1 MREQEFH
8 ARDKKV
14 RKMTKDGLVEEN
26 RTRGTTERISKREAE
41 EAFPKDR
48 EEMLAQ
54 ELAEEEAAGTETTN
68 KAVGAMRD
76 AGDKP
81 INGKGVEI
89 KADEGREPKRRR
101 EGRTRRGREDSL
113 PVRSRT
119 AEPSPEGK
127 RPSEGEGGG
136 QPDEGGNVLREHRQ
150 SRLRDRTLPGKGSV
164 REKEKTT
171 GETDRRTKEA
181 KKPASVRLHYTGEE
195 PERGGN
201 PRKEAAG
208 KGKTGKVREKD
219 SVQTRTDRL
228 RSTPEERKREK
239 AKPET
244 DHRTPA
250 DVAKRPRLRFER
262 WEQPPKGESV
272 PPASKITAGTLFLTA
287 VREEA
292 HRKIREAEDDNPGL
306 EAAHKIERAGET
318 GTLRAAGR
326 QRRLSGK
333 PHRVR
338 FREQRQMRANAK
350 ESHSKIPQ
358 DHPDR
363 QKTPISKWIQ
373 KQKIKRKYAAAAR
386 ESAKGAAQGAYV
398 LTKKGQV
405 VRAAARAVS
414 KKTVLGTVGMAAFL
428 MTLAGVLLTS
438 CTSMLSGIQSAFVST
453 CYTADEEPINKSDL
467 YYSEMETDL
476 ELDIRRTEEDF
487 PDYDEYLYNVG
498 EISHNPFELL
508 GYLSAVYGDFTYVQT
523 KPELERLF
531 LVQYR
536 LDREEVTET
545 RTRTNED
552 GEEEDY
558 EWHILKTTLT
568 VRPLSEIIAAGLAP
582 GEQTDLYEVY
592 MQTCGNRQCFG
603 NPFDLPWIAKVTSPY
618 GYRVHP
624 ITGEKNLHRGIDIA
638 VPEGTPIR
646 AAQDGRV
653 ISAGYRGDY
662 GLCVTLADDN
672 GYQSKYAHCAGI
684 AVSAGQEVK
693 RGDVIAT
700 VGSTGSSTGPH
711 LHLEVLHDGEYLN
724 PYFFAASG
732 TEGYLPEGISA
743 GQPQFS
749 DHPGAAMGDGSFA
762 AMLAEAEKYLGY
774 PYVWGG
780 SSPPDFDC
788 SGFVSWVV
796 NESGVGNVGRQT
808 AQGLYNLCTPIPKE
822 SLRPGDLVFFTG
834 TYSSANPVTH
844 VGIYVGGGRM
854 IHAGDP
860 ISYTSMESRYW
871 TGHFY
876 SGGRLP

>member
-14 RKMTKDGLVEEN
+14 RKMTRDGLVEEN
-26 RTRGTTERISKREAE
+26 RTRGTTERISKREADA
-41 EAFPKDR
+41 AFLKDE
-48 EEMLAQ
+48 EEMPAQ
-54 ELAEEEAAGTETTN
+54 EPAEEEAAGAETDAGTG
-68 KAVGAMRD
+68 VSMRD

-81 INGKGVEI
+81 VREKRAET
-89 KADEGREPKRRR
+89 KADESGKPGRGQ
-101 EGRTRRGREDSL
+101 EGRTRRGREDTF
-113 PVRSRT
+113 PARSRT
-119 AEPSPEGK
+119 AEPLPEGK
-127 RPSEGEGGG
+127 RPSEGRGRG

-150 SRLRDRTLPGKGSV
+150 SRLRDRTLPGRGSV
-164 REKEKTT
+164 REKEKST
-171 GETDRRTKEA
+171 GETDRRTGET
-181 KKPASVRLHYTGEE
+181 KKPASGRLRYIGEE

-201 PRKEAAG
+201 PRKEAAE
-208 KGKTGKVREKD
+208 KGGTGKVREKD
-219 SVQTRTDRL
+219 
-228 RSTPEERKREK
+228 
-239 AKPET
+239 
-244 DHRTPA
+244 HRTPKDA
-250 DVAKRPRLRFER
+250 GKRPRLRFER

-272 PPASKITAGTLFLTA
+272 PLASKITAGTLFSMA

-292 HRKIREAEDDNPGL
+292 HQKIREAEDENLGL
-306 EAAHKIERAGET
+306 EAAHKIERAGEA

-326 QRRLSGK
+326 RKRLDEK

-338 FREQRQMRANAK
+338 FREQRQMGANAK
-350 ESHSKIPQ
+350 ESHSRIPQ

-373 KQKIKRKYAAAAR
+373 KQKIKRKYAATAR
-386 ESAKGAAQGAYV
+386 EAKKGAAQSAYV
-398 LTKKGQV
+398 LTKKGQI

-414 KKTVLGTVGMAAFL
+414 KKTVLGTVGIAVFL
-428 MTLAGVLLTS
+428 MSLAGVLLTS
-438 CTSMLSGIQSAFVST
+438 CTSMLSGIESALVST
-453 CYTADEEPINKSDL
+453 CYTADEEAINKSDL
-467 YYSEMETDL
+467 HYSEMETDL

-498 EISHNPFELL
+498 EISHNPYELL
-508 GYLSAVYGDFTYVQT
+508 GYLSAVYGDFTYAQAE
-523 KPELERLF
+523 PETERLF
-531 LVQYR
+531 LMQYR

-568 VRPLSEIIAAGLAP
+568 VRPLSEIIEQNLQQ

-624 ITGEKNLHRGIDIA
+624 ITGEKDLHRGIDIA
-638 VPEGTPIR
+638 LPEGTPIK

-653 ISAGYRGDY
+653 VSAGYRGGY
-662 GLCVTLADDN
+662 GLCVVLEDGK
-672 GYQSKYAHCAGI
+672 GYQSKYAHCASI
-684 AVSAGQEVK
+684 AVNAGQEVK
-693 RGDVIAT
+693 RGDVIAA
-700 VGSTGSSTGPH
+700 VGSTGSSTGAH
-711 LHLEVLHDGEYLN
+711 LHLEVLHNGGYLN
-724 PYFFAASG
+724 PYFFVDSG
-732 TEGYLPEGISA
+732 GISYEPDGMAA
-743 GQPQFS
+743 GQPEFS
-749 DHPGAAMGDGSFA
+749 DHPGLAMGDGSFA

-780 SSPPDFDC
+780 SSPPNFDC

-796 NESGVGNVGRQT
+796 DQSGVGHVGRQT

-860 ISYTSMESRYW
+860 ISYADMESRYW

>member
-1 MREQEFH
+1 MREQEFRT
-8 ARDKKV
+8 RDKKV
-14 RKMTKDGLVEEN
+14 RKMTRDGLVEEN
-26 RTRGTTERISKREAE
+26 RTRGTTERISKREADA
-41 EAFPKDR
+41 AFLKDE
-48 EEMLAQ
+48 EEMPAQ
-54 ELAEEEAAGTETTN
+54 EPAEEEAAGAET
-68 KAVGAMRD
+68 GAGTGVSMRD

-81 INGKGVEI
+81 MKGKG
-89 KADEGREPKRRR
+89 AKR
-101 EGRTRRGREDSL
+101 
-113 PVRSRT
+113 
-119 AEPSPEGK
+119 K
-127 RPSEGEGGG
+127 
-136 QPDEGGNVLREHRQ
+136 PDEGGNVLREHRQ
-150 SRLRDRTLPGKGSV
+150 SRLRDRTLPGKGLV
-164 REKEKTT
+164 REKEKPT
-171 GETDRRTKEA
+171 GETDRRTGET
-181 KKPASVRLHYTGEE
+181 KKSASGRLHYTREE
-195 PERGGN
+195 QERGGN
-201 PRKEAAG
+201 PRKEAAE
-208 KGKTGKVREKD
+208 KGGTGKVREKD
-219 SVQTRTDRL
+219 SAQTRTDRL
-228 RSTPEERKREK
+228 RFTTEERTQKK

-244 DHRTPA
+244 DHRTPKDA
-250 DVAKRPRLRFER
+250 GKRPRLRFER

-272 PPASKITAGTLFLTA
+272 PPASKITAGTLFSTV
-287 VREEA
+287 VREGA
-292 HRKIREAEDDNPGL
+292 HRKIRQAEDDNLGL
-306 EAAHKIERAGET
+306 EAVHKIERAGET
-318 GTLRAAGR
+318 GILRAAGR
-326 QRRLSGK
+326 QRRLDEK

-338 FREQRQMRANAK
+338 FREQRQMGANAK
-350 ESHSKIPQ
+350 ESHSRIPQ

-363 QKTPISKWIQ
+363 QKKTISKWIQ

-386 ESAKGAAQGAYV
+386 EAKKGAAQGAYV
-398 LTKKGQV
+398 LTKKGQI

-414 KKTVLGTVGMAAFL
+414 KKTLLGTVGMAVFL
-428 MTLAGVLLTS
+428 MALAGVLFTS
-438 CTSMLSGIQSAFVST
+438 CTSMLSGIGSALVST

-508 GYLSAVYGDFTYVQT
+508 GYLSAVYGDFTYAQT
-523 KPELERLF
+523 EPELERLF
-531 LVQYR
+531 LTQYR

-592 MQTCGNRQCFG
+592 MQTCGNRQCFA
-603 NPFDLPWIAKVTSPY
+603 NPFTIPWISKVTSPY

-624 ITGEKNLHRGIDIA
+624 ITGEKDLHRGIDIA
-638 VPEGTPIR
+638 VPEGTPIK

-653 ISAGYRGDY
+653 VSAGYRGDY
-662 GLCVTLADDN
+662 GLCVVLEDGK
-672 GYQSKYAHCAGI
+672 GYQSKYANCAGI
-684 AVSAGQEVK
+684 VVNVGQEVE

-700 VGSTGSSTGPH
+700 VGSTGSSTGAH
-711 LHLEVLHDGEYLN
+711 LHLEVLHNGEYLN
-724 PYFFAASG
+724 PYFFVDSG
-732 TEGYLPEGISA
+732 GISYEPDGMAA
-743 GQPQFS
+743 GQPEFS
-749 DHPGAAMGDGSFA
+749 DHPGLAMGDGSFA

-780 SSPPDFDC
+780 SSPPNFDC

-796 NESGVGNVGRQT
+796 DQAGVGNVGRQT

-822 SLRPGDLVFFTG
+822 SLQPGDLVFFTG

-860 ISYTSMESRYW
+860 ISYADMESRYW

>member
-1 MREQEFH
+1 MREQEFRT
-8 ARDKKV
+8 RDKKV

-26 RTRGTTERISKREAE
+26 RTRGTTERISKREADA
-41 EAFPKDR
+41 AFLKDE
-48 EEMLAQ
+48 EEMPAQ
-54 ELAEEEAAGTETTN
+54 EPAEEEAAGAETDAGTG
-68 KAVGAMRD
+68 VSMRD

-81 INGKGVEI
+81 MKGKGPTI
-89 KADEGREPKRRR
+89 KADEGRKSKRRL
-101 EGRTRRGREDSL
+101 EGRTRRGREDTS
-113 PVRSRT
+113 PARSRT
-119 AEPSPEGK
+119 AEPLPEGK
-127 RPSEGEGGG
+127 RLSEGRGRG

-150 SRLRDRTLPGKGSV
+150 SRMRDSTFPGKGSV
-164 REKEKTT
+164 RDKKKPT
-171 GETDRRTKEA
+171 GETDRRMGEA
-181 KKPASVRLHYTGEE
+181 KKSTSGRLHYTREE

-201 PRKEAAG
+201 PRKEAAE
-208 KGKTGKVREKD
+208 KGGTGKVREKD
-219 SVQTRTDRL
+219 SAQTRTDRL
-228 RSTPEERKREK
+228 RFTPEERTQEK

-244 DHRTPA
+244 DHRTPKDA
-250 DVAKRPRLRFER
+250 GKRPRLRFER

-272 PPASKITAGTLFLTA
+272 PPASKITAGTLFSTA

-292 HRKIREAEDDNPGL
+292 HRKIREAEDENLGL
-306 EAAHKIERAGET
+306 EAAHMIERAGEA
-318 GTLRAAGR
+318 GTLRAAGW
-326 QRRLSGK
+326 QRRLDEK

-338 FREQRQMRANAK
+338 FREQRQMGANAK
-350 ESHSKIPQ
+350 ESHSRIPQ

-398 LTKKGQV
+398 LTKKGQI

-414 KKTVLGTVGMAAFL
+414 KKTLLGTVGMAAFL
-428 MTLAGVLLTS
+428 MALAGVLFTS
-438 CTSMLSGIQSAFVST
+438 CTSMLSGIQSALVST

-476 ELDIRRTEEDF
+476 ELDIRCTEEDF
-487 PDYDEYLYNVG
+487 PDYDEYLYSVG

-508 GYLSAVYGDFTYVQT
+508 GYLSAVYGDFAYAQT
-523 KPELERLF
+523 EPELERLF
-531 LVQYR
+531 LMQYR

-558 EWHILKTTLT
+558 EWRILKTTLT

-592 MQTCGNRQCFG
+592 MQTCGNRQCFA
-603 NPFDLPWIAKVTSPY
+603 NPFTIPWISRVTSPY

-624 ITGEKNLHRGIDIA
+624 ITGEKDLHRGIDIA

-653 ISAGYRGDY
+653 IYAGYRGDY

-672 GYQSKYAHCAGI
+672 GYQSKYAHCASI
-684 AVSAGQEVK
+684 AVSVGQEVK
-693 RGDVIAT
+693 RGDVIAS
-700 VGSTGSSTGPH
+700 VGSTGSSTGAH
-711 LHLEVLHDGEYLN
+711 LHLEALHNGEYLN
-724 PYFFAASG
+724 PYFFVDSG
-732 TEGYLPEGISA
+732 GISYEPDGMAA
-743 GQPQFS
+743 GQPEFS
-749 DHPGAAMGDGSFA
+749 DHPGLAMGDGSFA

-780 SSPPDFDC
+780 SSPPNFDC

-796 NESGVGNVGRQT
+796 DQSGVGHVGRQT

-860 ISYTSMESRYW
+860 ISYADMESRYW